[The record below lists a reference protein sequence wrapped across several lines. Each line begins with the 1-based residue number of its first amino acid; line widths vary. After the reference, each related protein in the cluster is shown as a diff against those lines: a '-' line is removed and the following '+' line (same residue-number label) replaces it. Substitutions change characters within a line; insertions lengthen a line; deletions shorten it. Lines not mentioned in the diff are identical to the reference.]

1 MYLKG
6 KGTTQSDAKAF
17 EWTRKAALQ
26 DLPMAQSGLA
36 VFYEKGIN
44 VQQDKNKALEWY
56 QKSCSNGY
64 PFACAEYRRLY
75 QK

>member
-1 MYLKG
+1 
-6 KGTTQSDAKAF
+6 
-17 EWTRKAALQ
+17 
-26 DLPMAQSGLA
+26 MAQSGLA

-44 VQQDKNKALEWY
+44 IQQDKNKALEWY